1 MKLLKILD
9 WPSKQ
14 YYGETHH
21 FHRWKKQL
29 LNHGLKVEFHVDHR
43 DKGLSDADYVL
54 IHSRYFGKGWQ
65 NINKRNARNEEELF
79 RFLLALRGS
88 VDQLI
93 WFDAADSTG
102 SYDFPVLPY
111 VDVFL
116 KKQLLLN
123 RDYYVNPEG
132 GKDIRVWLNCLSP
145 EERKRFEPCPPQ
157 ELHKVRLGWN
167 IGFNDYRYFGCKMS
181 RLSNY
186 LSYNLYPVRFA
197 DVYQQR
203 PYDLAYR
210 GTIHSDNEG
219 QKGVFYQRNHLL
231 SLFKEM
237 NLQMATGANVSK
249 TRYWKELKSSKLSV
263 SPFGWGEICYRD
275 FETFI
280 SGAVLVKPVMS
291 HIETFPDL
299 FIADETYVPVHW
311 NLSGLEGQL
320 TEIINNYPYYRT
332 IARNGQEK
340 YYEAIND
347 AEKFISFFKQSIDN
361 T

>member
-1 MKLLKILD
+1 MKTLKILD

-21 FHRWKKQL
+21 FHRWKRKL
-29 LNHGLKVEFHVDHR
+29 LDHGIKVEFYVDHR
-43 DKGLSDADYVL
+43 DKGLADADYVL
-54 IHSRYFGKGWQ
+54 LHSRYFAGGWQ
-65 NINKRNARNEEELF
+65 NISTRNARNEEQLF
-79 RFLLALRGS
+79 HFLQSLRAS
-88 VDQLI
+88 ADQLI

-111 VDVFL
+111 VDFFL
-116 KKQLLLN
+116 KKQLLRN
-123 RDYYVNPEG
+123 KDYYVNPEG
-132 GKDIRVWLNCLSP
+132 EKDIRVWLNCLSP
-145 EERKRFEPCPPQ
+145 GERKRFEPCPKE
-157 ELHKVRLGWN
+157 ELHKVQLGWN
-167 IGFNDYRYFGCKMS
+167 IGFNDYRYFGYKMS

-186 LSYNLYPVRFA
+186 LSYKWYPVRFT
-197 DVYQQR
+197 DVDQER

-210 GTIHSDNEG
+210 GTIHPDQDG
-219 QKGVFYQRNHLL
+219 QRGVFYQRNHLIY
-231 SLFKEM
+231 LFNQM
-237 NLQMATGANVSK
+237 NLQMATGGNVSK
-249 TRYWKELKSSKLSV
+249 SRYWKELKAAKLSV

-311 NLSGLEGQL
+311 NFSGLEGQL
-320 TEIINNYPYYRT
+320 TEMISNYDHYRH
-332 IARNGQEK
+332 IARNGQK
-340 YYEAIND
+340 RYYDAIND
-347 AEKFISFFKQSIDN
+347 AEKFISFFKNSINN